1 MILSANKLRQIDRD
15 IKEDM
20 PFLMTDTATVIMEC
34 FDAVNKEWVNDSS
47 SYEFM
52 FINAIKEY
60 EVTELNYDIIHK
72 VIYIIYNEIQAY
84 LASNDENKKF
94 LFFTE
99 LDEYLTTNEKDFT
112 IETIAEFIDDI
123 SSYSV
128 EYKRLLLIAAMA
140 YIYDPIFSLYDI
152 LDDENKIVT
161 FSYTYKKDVLN
172 IPEYYLIKANINYL
186 GGAYHGFKYAHDAH
200 NDYRNRINNIRGK
213 NIENIKL
220 FEETL
225 KKSNLT
231 VLKKLYEILMIYTST
246 APSNDRHNYQPLLLY
261 NNFSKHNFTSDVNA
275 DSLMC
280 DIVTGRYKNVLYH
293 DIDNSLIGITREIVE
308 FIEDV
313 LLIDVYAIYKDAI
326 DNETETKGDL
336 LKSAVIKYIDYI
348 LYSIPASHYRTKI
361 SDADYN
367 EYITSFEGIQYDV
380 SKDYLKSYMLFS
392 MAKQYGSSKTI
403 TDDLGTSIK
412 TFIYCCDSFDELV
425 KKIISDLLSDERYER
440 VVESK

>member
-15 IKEDM
+15 IKEDIS
-20 PFLMTDTATVIMEC
+20 FLMTDTATVIMEC
-34 FDAVNKEWVNDSS
+34 FDAVNEKWVNDSS

-60 EVTELNYDIIHK
+60 EVTELNYNIIHK
-72 VIYIIYNEIQAY
+72 VIYIVYNEIQAY
-84 LASNDENKKF
+84 LASNDKNKKF

-140 YIYDPIFSLYDI
+140 YIHDPIFSLYDI
-152 LDDENKIVT
+152 PDTENNIVK
-161 FSYTYKKDVLN
+161 FSYTYKKDALN

-200 NDYRNRINNIRGK
+200 NDYRNRINKIRK
-213 NIENIKL
+213 ADIDSIK
-220 FEETL
+220 ESEKTL
-225 KKSNLT
+225 KNSNLT
-231 VLKKLYEILMIYTST
+231 VLKKLYEILMIYTDT

-261 NNFSKHNFTSDVNA
+261 NNFNKHNFTSDVNA

-293 DIDNSLIGITREIVE
+293 DIDNSIIGITREIVE

-313 LLIDVYAIYKDAI
+313 LLIDVYAIYKAAI
-326 DNETETKGDL
+326 AANGDQL
-336 LKSAVIKYIDYI
+336 NNAIRKYIDYV
-348 LYSIPASHYRTKI
+348 LYNIPESHYRTKI
-361 SDADYN
+361 SEVDYN
-367 EYITSFEGIQYDV
+367 NYIKSFDAIQYDV
-380 SKDYLKSYMLFS
+380 SNDYLKSYMLFS
-392 MAKQYGSSKTI
+392 MATQYECLEKTT
-403 TDDLGTSIK
+403 TDLKNSIK
-412 TFIYCCDSFDELV
+412 TFIDCCDFFDGLV

-440 VVESK
+440 VVDSK

>member
-20 PFLMTDTATVIMEC
+20 SFLMTDTTTVIMEC
-34 FDAVNKEWVNDSS
+34 FDAVNEKWVNDSS

-140 YIYDPIFSLYDI
+140 YIYDPIFSLCDI
-152 LDDENKIVT
+152 LNDEENKIVK
-161 FSYTYKKDVLN
+161 FSYTYKKDALN

-200 NDYRNRINNIRGK
+200 NDYRNRINKIRK
-213 NIENIKL
+213 ADIERIK
-220 FEETL
+220 ESEKTL
-225 KKSNLT
+225 KESNLT
-231 VLKKLYEILMIYTST
+231 VLKKLYEILMIYTDT

-261 NNFSKHNFTSDVNA
+261 NNFNKHNFTSDVNA
-275 DSLMC
+275 DRLMC
-280 DIVTGRYKNVLYH
+280 DIITGRYKNVLYH
-293 DIDNSLIGITREIVE
+293 DIDNSIIGITREIVE

-313 LLIDVYAIYKDAI
+313 LLIDVYAIYKAAI
-326 DNETETKGDL
+326 DANGDQL
-336 LKSAVIKYIDYI
+336 NNAIRKYIDYV
-348 LYSIPASHYRTKI
+348 LYNIPESHYRTKI
-361 SDADYN
+361 SDDDYSS
-367 EYITSFEGIQYDV
+367 YIESFDTIQYDV

-392 MAKQYGSSKTI
+392 IATQYRCSETTI
-403 TDDLGTSIK
+403 TDLKNSIE
-412 TFIYCCDSFDELV
+412 TFIDCCDFFDALV

-440 VVESK
+440 VVDSK